1 MGVPNEG
8 SSLGGGSGPDAAP
21 APARRPA
28 RIWVAAVLTAA
39 WVGSAAPARA
49 APPETAPPETGI
61 AEPAPAEPGP
71 PPSGTIA
78 QVLTVSGG
86 VSLGVYQ
93 AGFLYLTS
101 EWFARHPERA
111 RLRVVTGASAG
122 SINGVIAAMSACM
135 PPQDDPRESL
145 GWQTWMPLGYSA
157 LFVPGEVTAVSAF
170 SRRALLESAE
180 RLRAVWDRGLSEPC
194 DVIVGVAVTRLD
206 PLPFHAPGGLSIPRQ
221 EEKFVFRL
229 RSRGAGQPPWVTN
242 VVDADDPVP
251 HPLLPFRKD
260 AGPERTGFDE
270 VRDLIFASA
279 AFPLAF
285 APQPLYYCMSR
296 DADADPG
303 TPARDVCESVDGFD
317 LFVDGGVFDNS
328 PLGLAESLVRR
339 HLVAARGK
347 DAPAWGDRNHG
358 APPPS
363 NRVNFTYIDPD
374 TAAYPEHSAPEDA
387 ISASLV
393 RAVARLAASFV
404 ATARGKELYAMVERR
419 SGGETTVHSTARHFP
434 TPSAL
439 ILAFFG
445 FFEREVRRFDFYL
458 GMYDAWRD
466 VVLTSRDADPRTVR
480 PWFGDTALDV
490 PEGWRPFAC
499 MVGWYEPDAPGLR
512 RGCGGDDLEDF
523 RILVQLSLDHL
534 YSICAR
540 LKGAERA
547 LDTPHHHCQRAIAGE
562 APPQVE
568 GVPPL
573 AAGRWRQRDGESDL
587 VYTVRLLAAYRFH
600 FADLRLTRAQARFG
614 AVKLRRRLLA
624 VLNAIADAQ
633 PSRVEGGLLLTAGR
647 AALNVIAYEPPK
659 DWAYTTLGNGI
670 EVGVSFLPFD
680 WNRSWFR
687 FNAAFNLRGLRSLLT
702 PDAEQ
707 VAMAIS
713 AGPEFELLFI
723 TTPFIQPMLG
733 VRAGYQLGTGDR
745 FHARGCTDLRA
756 RGDNRFCSQAVIQA
770 YAAASPLERFR
781 FQITFEQYP
790 ERPDFGK
797 RRYDLR
803 FGFGLHFF

>member
-1 MGVPNEG
+1 M
-8 SSLGGGSGPDAAP
+8 
-21 APARRPA
+21 
-28 RIWVAAVLTAA
+28 AAVLTA
-39 WVGSAAPARA
+39 VTCLGFAPRARA
-49 APPETAPPETGI
+49 TPPDDRPPEGQQPEIQPAPTAR
-61 AEPAPAEPGP
+61 AEPPPRPAGAV
-71 PPSGTIA
+71 A

-122 SINGVIAAMSACM
+122 SINGVIAAMSACL

-145 GWQTWMPLGYSA
+145 GWQTWMPLGYSQ
-157 LFVPGEVTAVSAF
+157 LFRPDEVTAVSAF
-170 SRRALLESAE
+170 SRRALLEGAE
-180 RLRAVWDRGLSEPC
+180 RLRTVWDGGLSEPC

-206 PLPFHAPGGLSIPRQ
+206 PLPFSAPGGLSIPRQ

-229 RSRGAGQPPWVTN
+229 RSRGAGQPPLLNN
-242 VVDADDPVP
+242 VVDTDDPVP
-251 HPLLPFRKD
+251 HPLLPFRED
-260 AGPERTGFDE
+260 GAPERSGFDE

-296 DADADPG
+296 DPDGDPDA
-303 TPARDVCESVDGFD
+303 PARQTCESADSFD

-328 PLGLAESLVRR
+328 PLGLAERIVRR
-339 HLVAARGK
+339 YLVAARGK
-347 DAPAWGDRNHG
+347 DAPALGDRNHG

-374 TAAYPEHSAPEDA
+374 TAAYPERAAAEDA
-387 ISASLV
+387 ESASLV
-393 RAVARLAASFV
+393 RTVMRLVASFV

-419 SGGETTVHSTARHFP
+419 SGGETTVHSSARNFP

-466 VVLTSRDADPRTVR
+466 VVLSSRDADPRTVR
-480 PWFGDTALDV
+480 PWFADSALDV

-499 MVGWYEPDAPGLR
+499 MVGWYEPDAAGLR
-512 RGCGGDDLEDF
+512 RGCAGDELKDF
-523 RILVQLSLDHL
+523 RILLQLSLDHL
-534 YSICAR
+534 YSICASG
-540 LKGAERA
+540 KGPARA
-547 LDTPHHHCQRAIAGE
+547 LETPHYHCQRAIDGE
-562 APPQVE
+562 VPPHVD

-573 AAGRWRQRDGESDL
+573 APDAWRQRDDESTL
-587 VYTVRLLAAYRFH
+587 HYSMRLLAAYRFH
-600 FADLRLTRAQARFG
+600 FVDLHLTRAQARFG
-614 AVKLRRRLLA
+614 AVKLRRRLLT
-624 VLNAIADAQ
+624 VLNALADAQ
-633 PSRVEGGLLLTAGR
+633 PSGVEGSLLLTAGR
-647 AALNVIAYEPPK
+647 AAVNVVAYEPPK
-659 DWAYTTLGNGI
+659 DWAYATLGNGI
-670 EVGVSFLPFD
+670 EAGVSFLPFE

-687 FNAAFNLRGLRSLLT
+687 FNAAFSLRGLRSLLT

-707 VAMAIS
+707 VAMSLS

-733 VRAGYQLGTGDR
+733 VRGGYQLGTGDR
-745 FHARGCTDLRA
+745 FHARGCTDSRA
-756 RGDNRFCSQAVIQA
+756 RGDNRFCSQAVLQV
-770 YAAASPLERFR
+770 YAAASLLERFR

-790 ERPDFGK
+790 ERPDFGR